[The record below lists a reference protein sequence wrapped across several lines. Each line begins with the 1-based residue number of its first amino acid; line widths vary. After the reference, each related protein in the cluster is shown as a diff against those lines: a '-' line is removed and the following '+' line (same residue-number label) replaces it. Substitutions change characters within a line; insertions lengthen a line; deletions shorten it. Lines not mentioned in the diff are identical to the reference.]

1 MVNGCW
7 APLAAVGSAT
17 VESSV
22 PSGWSSSTNTAADD
36 AVSALAPSPTRSTRK
51 VSGLQCAAASQ
62 TLVPA
67 LEQIVPAG
75 SDEKPH
81 CPAVQTARWHS
92 VVGLG
97 QLLAS
102 MQAAPPAPPVALPP
116 APPVALPPAPP
127 VALPPAP
134 PVALPPAPPVA
145 APPAPPVAAPP
156 APPVA
161 LPPAPPVGLPP
172 TPPVGL
178 PPAPSPRPRPRR
190 PDRRSPARP
199 SRRRPMFHRCPF
211 RGAR

>member
-116 APPVALPPAPP
+116 APPVALPPAPRP
-127 VALPPAP
+127 PPPPAPALPPPPPAP
-134 PVALPPAPPVA
+134 PRPPVPCAPPGAPVPAPPDVPPLPVSGREVTLPQETASNRA
-145 APPAPPVAAPP
+145 APSAARRQS
-156 APPVA
+156 
-161 LPPAPPVGLPP
+161 
-172 TPPVGL
+172 
-178 PPAPSPRPRPRR
+178 PSIT
-190 PDRRSPARP
+190 
-199 SRRRPMFHRCPF
+199 M
-211 RGAR
+211 RG

>member
-102 MQAAPPAPPVALPP
+102 MQAAPPAPPAALPP
-116 APPVALPPAPP
+116 APPVALPPTPP

-161 LPPAPPVGLPP
+161 LPPTPPVGLPP

-178 PPAPSPRPRPRR
+178 PPAPSPPPPPAPALPPPPPASPRP
-190 PDRRSPARP
+190 PVPCAP
-199 SRRRPMFHRCPF
+199 P
-211 RGAR
+211 GAPGP